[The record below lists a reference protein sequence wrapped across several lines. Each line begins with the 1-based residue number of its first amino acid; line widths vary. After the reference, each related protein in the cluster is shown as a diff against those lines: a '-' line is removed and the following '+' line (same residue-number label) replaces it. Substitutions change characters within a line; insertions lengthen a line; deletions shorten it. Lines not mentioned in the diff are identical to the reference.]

1 MIAMWAFWLKR
12 YAIMLKHKM
21 RTLPDSAP
29 HINFATELAFRAVG
43 IYCSFI
49 HTSIYILSTL
59 VAANQY
65 QLGGVRSLSAA

>member
-1 MIAMWAFWLKR
+1 
-12 YAIMLKHKM
+12 MLKHKM

-49 HTSIYILSTL
+49 HTSIYILSTPVL
-59 VAANQY
+59 PTSVNLGEFAASRLHENQVA
-65 QLGGVRSLSAA
+65 VTIS